1 LYYRQSGALK
11 NEVTDLIESKKIYD
25 LLTNGHGSG
34 SEYLMEAEWY
44 FRMGEYDNTAISLH
58 KAVRKS
64 QTAAKQ
70 NILICTMF
78 LEMRLAFVRGDS
90 EALFSIWENM
100 ISQVAQTNEYQMI
113 QMVEICEI
121 AFYAYLN
128 QPVHISE
135 ILNLTTEQGIQLR
148 FFTLPVFNIVYGRT
162 LLNGAGYLKIIGSAD
177 QFFAVVAY
185 YPNLLGTIYTYTYLS
200 AANFQISRKEE
211 AIINLNKALE
221 LALTDKMYMPFV
233 ENCDYIEVLL
243 EALLLQ
249 KDANQGIKDI
259 LALYQICKSSKE
271 KMIRAY
277 TEKEKPQLTA
287 REMEV
292 AANGETNKEIGQHH
306 KNSAEICLF
315 KTFH

>member
-1 LYYRQSGALK
+1 VVLSY
-11 NEVTDLIESKKIYD
+11 
-25 LLTNGHGSG
+25 
-34 SEYLMEAEWY
+34 
-44 FRMGEYDNTAISLH
+44 GEYDNTAISLH